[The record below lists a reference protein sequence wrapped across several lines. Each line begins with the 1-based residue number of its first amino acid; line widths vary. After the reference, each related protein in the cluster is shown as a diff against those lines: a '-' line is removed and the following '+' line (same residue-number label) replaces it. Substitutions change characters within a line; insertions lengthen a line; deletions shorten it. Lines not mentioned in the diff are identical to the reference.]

1 MKLLCV
7 SGFQTLFLNQY
18 LCLNCFVV
26 YWEWERSLH
35 LGMKLFECNEERQN
49 GVVVLVLDLRH
60 GSPRLTFLIS
70 HRASWVSL
78 GSEYHPIHIYS
89 NCVQ

>member
-7 SGFQTLFLNQY
+7 SGFQTLFELIFMFK
-18 LCLNCFVV
+18 LFCGVLS
-26 YWEWERSLH
+26 RSLH
-35 LGMKLFECNEERQN
+35 LGMKLFDCNEERQN

-60 GSPRLTFLIS
+60 GSPRLTSLIS
-70 HRASWVSL
+70 HRASWVL
-78 GSEYHPIHIYS
+78 LDSEYHPIHIYS